1 MSTVP
6 AMVDT
11 AARRRYAGETR
22 PIATKQMAQK
32 DSGAHPD
39 HAGVDDRAGGPTE
52 RWVDV
57 HSNHGGPS
65 HDDGDVSAT
74 AVDKTV
80 NQLGT
85 KHHGIAKK
93 LKQGFTRSEA
103 HRRALAT
110 TALARR
116 RFCRP

>member
-1 MSTVP
+1 M

-11 AARRRYAGETR
+11 VARLRYAGETR
-22 PIATKQMAQK
+22 PVATKQMAQK

-57 HSNHGGPS
+57 YRNHGGAS
-65 HDDGDVSAT
+65 HDDGDVLAT
-74 AVDKTV
+74 AVDKMV
-80 NQLGT
+80 NQLGM
-85 KHHGIAKK
+85 KRHGITKK

-110 TALARR
+110 TAQPRR
-116 RFCRP
+116 RCCRP